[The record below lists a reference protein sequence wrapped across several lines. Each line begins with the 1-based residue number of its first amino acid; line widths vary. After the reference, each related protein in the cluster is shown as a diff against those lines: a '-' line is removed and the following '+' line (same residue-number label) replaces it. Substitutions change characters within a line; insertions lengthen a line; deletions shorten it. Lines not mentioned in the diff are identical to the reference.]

1 MLDQQIESVSNKLVQ
16 FIQDLTSDIQT
27 NFNHENIL
35 ELFQLRSDYAK
46 QLASLF
52 EILINQLIEEYL
64 RNRSIQLRINLDPVQ
79 IWRLIQ
85 SFIESLDQIQWQ
97 ELNLVTKHI
106 RNINK
111 YFYNILLQIKVR
123 INRRKL
129 IGRFRCMLC
138 RTWNFLK

>member
-16 FIQDLTSDIQT
+16 FIQDLTSDIQI
-27 NFNHENIL
+27 NFTHENVR

-52 EILINQLIEEYL
+52 EMLINQLIEEFL
-64 RNRSIQLRINLDPVQ
+64 RNRAIQLRINLDPVQ

-85 SFIESLDQIQWQ
+85 SFIEQLDQMQWQ
-97 ELNLVTKHI
+97 EMNLVTKHI

-111 YFYNILLQIKVR
+111 YFYNLLLQIKVR
-123 INRRKL
+123 INRREL
-129 IGRFRCMLC
+129 IGRFRIEC
-138 RTWNFLK
+138 RIS

>member
-16 FIQDLTSDIQT
+16 FIQDLTSNIQT
-27 NFNHENIL
+27 IFTNKNFL

-52 EILINQLIEEYL
+52 NILINKFIEEY
-64 RNRSIQLRINLDPVQ
+64 IQIQINLDPVE

-85 SFIESLDQIQWQ
+85 NFIDQLNDIQSQ
-97 ELNLVTKHI
+97 DLNLIIKHI

-111 YFYNILLQIKVR
+111 YFYNLLLQIKVR
-123 INRRKL
+123 INQNKQL
-129 IGRFRCMLC
+129 GQSGF
-138 RTWNFLK
+138 